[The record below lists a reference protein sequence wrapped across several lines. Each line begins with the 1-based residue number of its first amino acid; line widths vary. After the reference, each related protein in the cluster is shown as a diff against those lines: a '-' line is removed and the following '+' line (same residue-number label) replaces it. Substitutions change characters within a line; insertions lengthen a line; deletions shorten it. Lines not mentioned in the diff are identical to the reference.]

1 MALVGP
7 FSKGFAVNFKSGGD
21 TTRDAFGKH
30 IQEIDRIYGYLNALD
45 AGKVS
50 ADEVSN
56 IAKDVT
62 TLTNKVNALSDVSTK
77 LTALTKKV
85 DDLSD
90 GTSEDITDIA
100 KDIAQLKADVEAN
113 KPVTLKYRI
122 MEVMYSP
129 VIKGSPTNIIQDTWT
144 KGTTARLSYSAFEG
158 DANYRIFTVPNGV
171 YKIVIDACGGGGGG
185 WFNSDGVLVSGG
197 NSSSC
202 KDLIYNVTPG
212 DKLYIYAGRGGK
224 GCLKTLAGDNTC
236 SDGEDTEVKLG
247 SSTST
252 SSSANQIIY
261 CYAGYRA
268 ENTFNGVTNKLPLT
282 NGYSSGGTRFY
293 QSNSRP
299 TLPLSSKYTSLR
311 DLLRGFSS
319 ESTLVPPYGEGG
331 AFNTSWERSDN
342 YTGTYGVVV
351 IRYVGIY

>member
-85 DDLSD
+85 DDLS
-90 GTSEDITDIA
+90 GSTSDDITDIA

-122 MEVMYSP
+122 MEAMYSP
-129 VIKGSPTNIIQDTWT
+129 VIKGSPSNIIQDTWV
-144 KGTTARLSYSAFEG
+144 KGTDTRLAYADFEG
-158 DANYRIFTVPNGV
+158 DSKYRVFTVPKGV
-171 YKIVIDACGGGGGG
+171 YKVVISACGGGGGG
-185 WFNSDGVLVSGG
+185 YVMNNVFYSGG
-197 NSSSC
+197 NA
-202 KDLIYNVTPG
+202 
-212 DKLYIYAGRGGK
+212 DKFADALYEAAQK
-224 GCLKTLAGDNTC
+224 GISFEDVQQSLTLADDNTC
-236 SDGEDTEVKLG
+236 SDGEDTEVRIGDSKSNSLI
-247 SSTST
+247 
-252 SSSANQIIY
+252 AEQIIH
-261 CYAGYRA
+261 CQG
-268 ENTFNGVTNKLPLT
+268 
-282 NGYSSGGTRFY
+282 GYSALTINSNPTNESPTVNGACQNGTS
-293 QSNSRP
+293 QAQTVSRP
-299 TLPLSSKYTSLR
+299 YPPALSNYA
-311 DLLRGFSS
+311 DLKKLLMGFAS
-319 ESTLVPPYGEGG
+319 ESTLVSPYGAGG
-331 AFNTSWERSDN
+331 AFNTSWQRIDN
-342 YTGTYGVVV
+342 YAGTHGIV
-351 IRYVGIY
+351 IVKYIAVY